1 MKKRILALVLLVV
14 MMLSLAVV
22 PAYAEEND
30 KDLIILFTSDVHCGI
45 DQGWGYAGLYAAK
58 ENLSSMYD
66 VLLVDDG
73 DAIQG
78 EPIGTMT
85 TGEAIID
92 IMNAVG
98 YDVAIPGNHEFDYG
112 VERFLELAEKAEF
125 PYISCN
131 FNKEGELVFKPWL
144 IKEIGGRKI
153 GFVGVT
159 TPDTLRSSTPTYFM
173 DDNGNYIYGFFQDK
187 TGEGLYN
194 AVQKAV
200 DEVRAAGADYVIVM
214 GHLGD
219 EAECSP
225 WMYSD
230 VISHVS
236 GIDVLLDGHS
246 HDTEKVIMKD
256 KDGKDVLRAA
266 CGTKLAHIGVL
277 LITRD
282 GQIDSELYTWGAS
295 RSLPVLLGIQNKA
308 AEAVYS
314 GAAELNEKLT
324 EVVAVSD
331 VDLVF
336 YDPVAKTNDGKS
348 VRIIRNSETN
358 LGDLCA
364 DAYRDQ
370 SGADIAFVN
379 GGGIRVPIPTGD
391 ITLNDILKVH
401 PFGNSLTVIEV
412 SGQQVLD
419 ALEWS
424 VHAMPGEFGGFNHV
438 SGMTYELDATIDSP
452 CVVDENGFFDHVDES
467 MTRRVRNVKVGG
479 EDLDPAK
486 LYTLASVDYQLLNH
500 GDGYT
505 MYDGAP
511 VLQKSVKLDNQ
522 VLIDYITGTLGGRV
536 GAGYENPYGQGRLVA
551 VNSAE

>member
-379 GGGIRVPIPTGD
+379 GGGIRVPIPKGD